1 MSKTYSFTVTD
12 DIPQFVTPE
21 ANVFLNNIPQAYP
34 RIYCFLNGNL
44 EKARKKVRSNPE
56 FENMINDSRN
66 ALGSN
71 YTNDTKPYRQITR
84 MAAEC
89 DNLNTAYQMLQLD
102 VYADKMVQN
111 VRCLLAVEPD
121 KKVINNDFNAGELIY
136 TLACTYENCYDRFTP
151 QERKQMEGIIMD
163 VLSLYYKNT

>member
-1 MSKTYSFTVTD
+1 
-12 DIPQFVTPE
+12 
-21 ANVFLNNIPQAYP
+21 
-34 RIYCFLNGNL
+34 
-44 EKARKKVRSNPE
+44 
-56 FENMINDSRN
+56 MINDSRN

-136 TLACTYENCYDRFTP
+136 TTKIVTTASLHKSASKWKASLWTYCHS
-151 QERKQMEGIIMD
+151 II
-163 VLSLYYKNT
+163 KNT